1 MTFWGSAAHKARRT
15 TSGPL
20 SSIDRGVR
28 ARPAVRAVVA
38 AMLLCLGPAARPL
51 AAPFFAAPAP
61 AGTPRGD
68 GTRDRPWDL
77 ATALSGGRGRVQPG
91 DTIWLRGG
99 PYTGNFDGTLP
110 GTSEA
115 RIVVRQYPGERAT
128 MDGKLHVHGA
138 YAIYDRKRTRLN
150 SSHRCISY
158 A

>member
-28 ARPAVRAVVA
+28 ARPAVRAVVV

-91 DTIWLRGG
+91 DTRSEERRVGKECRSRWS
-99 PYTGNFDGTLP
+99 PY
-110 GTSEA
+110 
-115 RIVVRQYPGERAT
+115 
-128 MDGKLHVHGA
+128 H
-138 YAIYDRKRTRLN
+138 
-150 SSHRCISY
+150 
-158 A
+158 